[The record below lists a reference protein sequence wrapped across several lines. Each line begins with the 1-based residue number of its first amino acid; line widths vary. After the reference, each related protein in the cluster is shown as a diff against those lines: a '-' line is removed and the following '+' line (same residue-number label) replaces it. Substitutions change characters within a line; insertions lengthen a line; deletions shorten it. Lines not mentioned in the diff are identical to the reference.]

1 MSSLPQDLKEF
12 TSLVEIVTALR
23 GENGC
28 PWDKEQTHETLT
40 QYAIEEVF
48 EFVEA
53 VEKQNDLLMMEELG
67 DNLFQVLLHSVIA
80 EQRGA
85 FTLTDVLKNLSA
97 KMIRRHPHVF
107 SGQAVSSTDDVI
119 KNWEEIK
126 KREKKQTP
134 PHDLQVPTGL
144 PALQRAY
151 KLGKR
156 TEKLQFDW
164 SAPQDVFQKV
174 LEETEEL
181 KEALAQN
188 SQDQVSEELG
198 DLLFTLAQLARH
210 LKIEPEAVLRKAN
223 HKFETRFVR
232 MLEFCEKNNKNFT
245 ELSATDKENLWI
257 EVKKQD
263 REITLTK

>member
-1 MSSLPQDLKEF
+1 MKSVPQDLRQF

-28 PWDKEQTHETLT
+28 PWDKEQTHESLT

-53 VEKQNDLLMMEELG
+53 VEKQNDHLMKEELG

-85 FTLTDVLKNLSA
+85 FNLADVIETLST

-107 SGQAVSSTDDVI
+107 SDLEVTSTDDVI
-119 KNWEEIK
+119 ANWEEIK
-126 KREKKQTP
+126 KKEKKDQKPT
-134 PHDLQVPTGL
+134 DLNVPSGL

-151 KLGKR
+151 KIGKR
-156 TEKLQFDW
+156 TEKLKFDW
-164 SAPQDVFQKV
+164 ETSNQVFEKV
-174 LEETEEL
+174 LEETNEL
-181 KEALAQN
+181 KEALESTSEDHIA
-188 SQDQVSEELG
+188 EELG

-210 LKIEPEAVLRKAN
+210 LNLEPEAVLRKAN
-223 HKFETRFVR
+223 HKFETRFLK
-232 MLEFCEKNNKNFT
+232 MLTHCEQSQTPFDTLTPAEKNTLWNKI
-245 ELSATDKENLWI
+245 K
-257 EVKKQD
+257 
-263 REITLTK
+263 